1 MLFWLRP
8 SFAPKSVAQKKTPG
22 VIFPQDITT
31 ERHTMNLR
39 KVITANVLFIS
50 LLGPSFGESDR
61 HSASPPKVIIDTDF
75 NTMSD
80 DGQVGVMAAQL
91 YAQGVI
97 NLLGFTI
104 PSGNQWRDQ
113 GVSDCLK
120 AVERLGIEH
129 RVKVYLGAQYPLLHD
144 YSSYLYEQ
152 ILFGPPINY
161 VGAYSEP
168 QPDPNNLVPP
178 PDGFATHTRPAKK
191 DAVRFIIDTVHR
203 YPHEVTIL
211 AIGPFT
217 NVALAMRED
226 PTIVPLIKQIVI
238 MGGQMFATG
247 NAYNNAGEFNW
258 WFDPEAAQ
266 VVLRA
271 NVPKAIVPLDATNT
285 VPLPESVYLQITQR
299 QPPTII
305 TQLYIDEKF
314 NRPGN
319 TIFDTVAFAYFV
331 NPSLATDVRDLWVDM
346 NTNFDKSYGQSIV
359 YQFNPFPS
367 INPPLLNQSKVVF
380 HINNDQFFAFYAD
393 LLTRPVPVHFRQ
405 NDHDDVSQNED

>member
-1 MLFWLRP
+1 MIR
-8 SFAPKSVAQKKTPG
+8 
-22 VIFPQDITT
+22 
-31 ERHTMNLR
+31 R
-39 KVITANVLFIS
+39 KVITATVLFIS
-50 LLGPSFGESDR
+50 LLGSSFGGSDR

-80 DGQVGVMAAQL
+80 DGQVGVMAGQL
-91 YAQGVI
+91 FAQGVI
-97 NLLGFTI
+97 DLLGFTI

-129 RVKVYLGAQYPLLHD
+129 RVKVYVGAQYPLLHD
-144 YSSYLYEQ
+144 YNSYLYEQ

-161 VGAYSEP
+161 VGAYSKT

-178 PDGFATHTRPAKK
+178 SDGFATHTRPAKE
-191 DAVRFIIDTVHR
+191 DAARFIIDTIHR
-203 YPHEVTIL
+203 YPNEVTIL

-217 NVALAMRED
+217 NVALAIRED

-238 MGGQMFATG
+238 MGGQMFARG

-271 NVPKAIVPLDATNT
+271 NVPKVIVPLDATNT

-305 TQLYIDEKF
+305 TQLYTEEKF

-319 TIFDTVAFAYFV
+319 TIFDTVAFAVFV
-331 NPSLATDVRDLWVDM
+331 DPSFAIDVRNLWVDM
-346 NTNFDKSYGQSIV
+346 NTNFDANYGKSIV
-359 YQFNPFPS
+359 YQANPFPS
-367 INPPLLNQSKVVF
+367 INLLQQSKVVF
-380 HINNDQFFAFYAD
+380 HIDNDRFFAFYAD
-393 LLTRPVPVHFRQ
+393 LLTRSVPVHFRQ
-405 NDHDDVSQNED
+405 NDEDDHSQNED

>member
-8 SFAPKSVAQKKTPG
+8 DSLGKAWRRKKTWGHISPG
-22 VIFPQDITT
+22 HNDGKHTMILRKITT
-31 ERHTMNLR
+31 
-39 KVITANVLFIS
+39 AAVLLVS
-50 LLGPSFGESDR
+50 LLGSSFGGSG
-61 HSASPPKVIIDTDF
+61 HSAPPPKVIIDTDF

-97 NLLGFTI
+97 DLLGFTI

-129 RVKVYLGAQYPLLHD
+129 RVKVYAGAQYPLLHD
-144 YSSYLYEQ
+144 YNSYLYEQ
-152 ILFGPPINY
+152 TLFGPPINY
-161 VGAYSEP
+161 VGAYLNP
-168 QPDPNNLVPP
+168 QPDPNDLVPP

-191 DAVRFIIDTVHR
+191 DAVRFIIDTIHR

-238 MGGQMFATG
+238 MGGQMFAKG

-271 NVPKAIVPLDATNT
+271 DVPKVIVPLDATNT
-285 VPLPESVYLQITQR
+285 VPLPESTYLQITQH
-299 QPPTII
+299 QPPTIV
-305 TQLYIDEKF
+305 TQLYTLEKF

-319 TIFDTVAFAYFV
+319 TIFDTVAFAVFV
-331 NPSLATDVRDLWVDM
+331 DPSFAIAKYVQDLWVDM
-346 NTNFDKSYGQSIV
+346 PTTFDKDYGKSMV
-359 YQFNPFPS
+359 YTSNPLPS
-367 INPPLLNQSKVVF
+367 INLLNQSKVIF
-380 HINNDQFFAFYAD
+380 RINNDRFFAFYAD
-393 LLTRPVPVHFRQ
+393 LLTRPVPVHFAH
-405 NDHDDVSQNED
+405 NDDDASENDD